1 MISFR
6 RKRKFYKAGIR
17 RICYER
23 KHRYKRK
30 NVTRN
35 ETRRVKVVL
44 SVINPSNGNIP
55 ILETSQAICTVN

>member
-6 RKRKFYKAGIR
+6 RRRKFYKAGIR

-44 SVINPSNGNIP
+44 VLLTHPRAVFP
-55 ILETSQAICTVN
+55 F

>member
-6 RKRKFYKAGIR
+6 RRRKFYKAGIR

-35 ETRRVKVVL
+35 ETRRVKVN
-44 SVINPSNGNIP
+44 VINPSKGSIP